1 MVKILIEN
9 IGLKMRN
16 LTLIIL
22 ILLII
27 LFAPSLK
34 DKCTDALCA
43 LQKIE
48 HKIEYS
54 HKGTR
59 SEAKHGYLSV
69 NSENLPDVFTLVRS
83 GDSVYKFYQRSNM
96 WGMDGYFPVKEK
108 ESDKSIIKESDK
120 QIKSTTLKQGWYLGK
135 ELLKGTPLEW
145 LYTEWKGGSAY
156 VSPDSVK
163 KMTQTL
169 KLKTIPRFTGFKI
182 MPKKN

>member
-1 MVKILIEN
+1 M
-9 IGLKMRN
+9 KMRN
-16 LTLIIL
+16 ITLIFL

-48 HKIEYS
+48 HKVDYS

-59 SEAKHGYLSV
+59 SEARHGYLSV
-69 NSENLPDVFTLVRS
+69 NGENLPDVFTLVRS
-83 GDSVYKFYQRSNM
+83 GDIAYKFYQRSNM
-96 WGMDGYFPVKEK
+96 WGADGYFPLEKSVKSGIKGSVKEI
-108 ESDKSIIKESDK
+108 ESAA
-120 QIKSTTLKQGWYLGK
+120 LKQGWYLGK
-135 ELLKGTPLEW
+135 ELLKGTPSDW

-156 VSPDSVK
+156 VSPDTIK

-169 KLKTIPRFTGFKI
+169 KLKTILRFTGFKM